1 MRIIKTGMIGL
12 RHHTDQIGTPMSDPI
27 IELVQLEN
35 GDIVLRH
42 SDKPDQPLVTIS
54 ISDQIA
60 NLQPEEK
67 LDVANAMVEAGLE
80 RYQDIQFQRI
90 EEDTIKPASELLH

>member
-1 MRIIKTGMIGL
+1 
-12 RHHTDQIGTPMSDPI
+12 MSDPI

-54 ISDQIA
+54 ISDQVA
-60 NLQPEEK
+60 NLKPEDK
-67 LDVANAMVEAGLE
+67 LDLANAMVEAGIE
-80 RYQDIQFQRI
+80 RYQDIQFKRV
-90 EEDTIKPASELLH
+90 EESNHHSPSQLLH